1 MTVFGPGFAVL
12 GAEELRQSLPMLE
25 LIPAISNEFSQS
37 PTTPKRTVIELPGE
51 RWQIM
56 SSYSP
61 EAGLVCKV
69 VNVALSRRSNGYPLI
84 SGALMLLSPQ
94 GDVRAIVDAGT
105 SNARRS
111 GAVAAWATSMLAK
124 RDASV
129 LALFG
134 VGSLA
139 EPQIEAINCV
149 RPLREIRIV
158 AGSEEHARSFAAR
171 MREGGWNIRAESVA
185 GALHGADIV
194 STCTTSP
201 TPVFPDDLIEPGTH
215 INAIGQYR
223 PDRREIPAA
232 TVARAKTV
240 VESLA
245 PAWEEA
251 GELVLARVEGL
262 IGDSHVVGELMHAE
276 SLTSIRT
283 SDRDITLFKSIG
295 SAVADLAA
303 ARVVLAHLDERTRDS

>member
-1 MTVFGPGFAVL
+1 
-12 GAEELRQSLPMLE
+12 MLE
-25 LIPAISNEFSQS
+25 LIPAVGNEFARG
-37 PTTPKRTVIELPGE
+37 PATPKRTVIELPGE

-56 SSYSP
+56 SSYSSDT
-61 EAGLVCKV
+61 GLVCKV
-69 VNVALSRRSNGYPLI
+69 VNVSLQRRSNGYPLI

-105 SNARRS
+105 SNARRT

-124 RDASV
+124 RDAAV

-149 RPLREIRIV
+149 RPLREIRVV
-158 AGSEEHARSFAAR
+158 AGGEEHARTFAAR
-171 MREGGWNIRAESVA
+171 MREHGWNIRAESVA

-201 TPVFPDDLIEPGTH
+201 TPVFPDDLIEEGAH

-223 PDRREIPAA
+223 PERREIPAA
-232 TVARAKTV
+232 TVARAKVV
-240 VESLA
+240 VESLSS
-245 PAWEEA
+245 AWDEA
-251 GELVLARVEGL
+251 GELILARDEGV
-262 IGDSHVVGELMHAE
+262 ISESHVVGELIHAD
-276 SLTSIRT
+276 SLASIRT
-283 SDRDITLFKSIG
+283 SDRDITLFKSVG
-295 SAVADLAA
+295 SAIADMAA
-303 ARVVLAHLDERTRDS
+303 ARVVLEHLDEHSEG

>member
-1 MTVFGPGFAVL
+1 MTVFGSDFAVL
-12 GAEELRQSLPMLE
+12 GADELRQSLPMVE
-25 LIPAISNEFSQS
+25 LIAAISTEFARS

-69 VNVALSRRSNGYPLI
+69 VNLALQRRSNGYPLI

-94 GDVRAIVDAGT
+94 GDIRAIIDAGT

-111 GAVAAWATSMLAK
+111 GAVAAWATSMLAR
-124 RDASV
+124 RDAGV

-149 RPLREIRIV
+149 RPLREIRVV

-171 MREGGWNIRAESVA
+171 MREHGWNIRAESVA
-185 GALHGADIV
+185 GALDGADIV

-201 TPVFPDDLIEPGTH
+201 TPVFPDDLIEVGAH

-232 TVARAKTV
+232 TVARAKVV

-245 PAWEEA
+245 TAWDEA
-251 GELVLARVEGL
+251 GELILTRDEGL
-262 IGDSHVVGELMHAE
+262 ISDSHVVGELIHAE
-276 SLTSIRT
+276 SLASVRE
-283 SDRDITLFKSIG
+283 SERDITLFKSVG

-303 ARVVLAHLDERTRDS
+303 ARVVLEHLDGRQITS